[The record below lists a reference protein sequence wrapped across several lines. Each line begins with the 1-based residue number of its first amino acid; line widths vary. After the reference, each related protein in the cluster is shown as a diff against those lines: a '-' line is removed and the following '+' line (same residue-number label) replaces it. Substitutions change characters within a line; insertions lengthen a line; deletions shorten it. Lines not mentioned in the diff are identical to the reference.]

1 MENYKQSED
10 LVANTEQLYPST
22 AISSQSATNSFQTDG
37 MLDDNSKTKCFYF
50 FFIFILL
57 VINVY
62 LSNLKAF
69 NILKFL

>member
-10 LVANTEQLYPST
+10 LVANTEQFYPST

-50 FFIFILL
+50 FFSH

>member
-10 LVANTEQLYPST
+10 LVANTEQFYPST

-37 MLDDNSKTKCFYF
+37 MLDDNSKTKCFNF
-50 FFIFILL
+50 FLH
-57 VINVY
+57 VIYVY

-69 NILKFL
+69 ILKFI